1 MEFQSFAAAR
11 GMNAVSREPVIAIVG
26 PTATGKSDLAL
37 DLADAIGGPRCAEI
51 VNADSMQ
58 LYRGMD
64 IGTAK
69 LPLAERRGVSHHQ
82 LDVLDV
88 TEDASVA
95 TYQAQ
100 ARLVLDMIGGHGRQ
114 AIVVGGSGLY
124 LRALLDDIQFPPTD
138 SDVRAALE
146 AELETEGPAALHR
159 RLATLDP
166 LAAASI
172 GSANGRRIVRALEV
186 ISLTGRPYSSSLP
199 RYTYAV
205 PSCQIGLRAGKEFL
219 DERIARRAQAMFD
232 SGLVDEVRSLEREGL
247 REGKTARRATG
258 YAQALAVLDGVM
270 TVDEAVIAT
279 AIATRQ
285 LARRQMKW
293 FRRDPRITWIDVD
306 DTTDVVGRARTILG
320 AS

>member
-1 MEFQSFAAAR
+1 
-11 GMNAVSREPVIAIVG
+11 
-26 PTATGKSDLAL
+26 
-37 DLADAIGGPRCAEI
+37 
-51 VNADSMQ
+51 
-58 LYRGMD
+58 MD